1 MNFEHLWQQYQTA
14 LKGFLHAKIA
24 NKDDVADILQE
35 VLIKTHQNLNKVHDQ
50 TSIKSWLFQIA
61 NNAVIDFYRKR
72 GSTQQRESDVSWYDE
87 DVSDVINR
95 FTSCLEPFIK
105 QLPAQQ
111 CQLLI
116 AIELEGMSQK
126 DYAEQN
132 GINYSTLKSRVK
144 AARELL
150 KKQFDD
156 CCHFKLDKN
165 GNVIDYQRK
174 GTSCG

>member
-1 MNFEHLWQQYQTA
+1 MSLQQLWQEYQSA
-14 LKGFLHAKIA
+14 LRGFLHSKVA
-24 NKDDVADILQE
+24 NSDDVEDILQE
-35 VLIKTHQNLNKVHDQ
+35 VLIKTHQHLGDVHQ
-50 TSIKSWLFQIA
+50 QCKIKPWLFQVA

-72 GSTQQRESDVSWYDE
+72 GSAQQREADVSWYDE
-87 DVSDVINR
+87 EVSDVIDS

-111 CQLLI
+111 RQLLT
-116 AIELEGMSQK
+116 AIELDGISQK

-132 GINYSTLKSRVK
+132 GISYSTLKSRVK
-144 AARELL
+144 KARELL

-156 CCHFKLDKN
+156 CCHFELDKH

-174 GTSCG
+174 GASCR